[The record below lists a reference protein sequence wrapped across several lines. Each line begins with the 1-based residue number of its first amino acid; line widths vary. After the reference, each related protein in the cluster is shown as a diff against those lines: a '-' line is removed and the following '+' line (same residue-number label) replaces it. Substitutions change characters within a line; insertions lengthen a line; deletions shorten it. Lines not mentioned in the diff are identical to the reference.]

1 MAFYQQFW
9 DIEREAFLQE
19 PWLGVDAALTMPLNV
34 HPKLLLCLTSD
45 VYLAALTQTTGLL
58 SVSFDRDYQ
67 SIETLNGLIRDNKSC
82 AS

>member
-19 PWLGVDAALTMPLNV
+19 PWLALTMPLNV